1 MLGEGWKIISIED
14 RRVLLGQGHSWAR
27 LTGESWDNYVFKS
40 QIRIGAGTLHI
51 NYRFT
56 EHDDG
61 PHRYFVGVSLDRL
74 YLGKQ
79 VGTII
84 QDGLA
89 ESTLQLGDTWHEIE
103 IHGYRGVIH
112 VSVDGVPYLVYADPQ
127 PILEGGIAFETLDD
141 SRFYINGIEI
151 RPIMTPEILPET
163 LVPLQTSEKVT
174 EIPTPVSVTLPESLP
189 PQNVPVIES
198 PPLVERVVQKG
209 GTIFSDE
216 TWSGEILVSDS
227 IFIPNGVTVTI
238 LPGTVVKFQHYRG
251 YREPSKRLGIE
262 IQGALI
268 AEGSPQNQ
276 IWFTS
281 NAPDPINGD
290 WRMLRFVHADDR
302 SVLNYTIVEFAL
314 QGINLWDSSP
324 LISHSIVRW
333 SNWEGIYLESYC
345 HPLIE
350 YNQIYQNGYNGIAM
364 EQFNDAVIRY
374 NTISSSGT
382 NGIHIDASKAVV
394 EGNIV
399 QYNHAHGL
407 SVDDHA
413 TLIAT
418 GNTLQYNSG
427 NGIGIGEGANQVT
440 ATGNLFAYNQ
450 QAIGPH
456 GPETV
461 VVNTP
466 GGGAGAFIYDYPDP
480 RPHDLGYTPGD
491 PGKDRYMYVYPDLDE
506 TRRVV
511 QKIGDGLGLTWSLA
525 WDGSSIWTA
534 TLNGNVYELNPRTGD
549 VLTHWKFPGVQPW
562 GMTFDGTDLWIN
574 DFAEKKVYQMDR
586 QGHVLSTFGI
596 PDPAG
601 GAKGLAWDGK
611 DLCLMGWTSPVIYK
625 LNKQGH
631 EQSRIYIQG
640 GYVGGGLTWDGA
652 YFWAPGG
659 RGISKISPDGQI
671 VGGIYAAS
679 EGTWDLCWDGSY
691 LWASQ
696 RTNENWPD
704 AKIFKIQVLSVS
716 YRP

>member
-1 MLGEGWKIISIED
+1 MLGEGWKITSIED
-14 RRVLLGQGHSWAR
+14 RTVLLGQGHYWTR
-27 LTGESWDNYVFKS
+27 LAGKSWDNYAFTS
-40 QIRIGAGTLHI
+40 RFRIGTGTLHI
-51 NYRFT
+51 NYRLT
-56 EHDDG
+56 EQEDG
-61 PHRYFVGVSLDRL
+61 PHRYFVGISTDRL
-74 YLGKQ
+74 YLSKQ
-79 VGTII
+79 VGGSIE
-84 QDGLA
+84 DLA
-89 ESTLQLGDTWHEIE
+89 ASPLRLDDTWHEIE
-103 IHGYRGVIH
+103 VYGYGGKIQI
-112 VSVDGVPYLVYADPQ
+112 SVDEVPSLTYTDPQ
-127 PILEGGIAFETLDD
+127 PILEGGVAFETLED
-141 SRFYINGIEI
+141 SRFYIDGMEI
-151 RPIMTPEILPET
+151 RSITVPEIWPET

-174 EIPTPVSVTLPESLP
+174 EVPPSEGVTPPVRPPPESAP
-189 PQNVPVIES
+189 GIES
-198 PPLVERVVQKG
+198 PPLVEKVVQKG
-209 GTIFSDE
+209 GTIIRDE
-216 TWSGEILVSDS
+216 IWSGEILVSDS
-227 IFIPNGVTVTI
+227 IFIPTGVTVTI

-251 YREPSKRLGIE
+251 YREPSKRLGME

-281 NAPDPINGD
+281 DAPDPINGD

-314 QGINLWDSSP
+314 QGINLWNSSP

-333 SNWEGIYLESYC
+333 CNWEGIYLESYC

-382 NGIHIDASKAVV
+382 NGIHIDASRAVV
-394 EGNIV
+394 EENIV

-418 GNTLQYNSG
+418 GNTLQYNGGS
-427 NGIGIGEGANQVT
+427 GIGIGEGANQVT

-456 GPETV
+456 GPEAV

-491 PGKDRYMYVYPDLDE
+491 PSKDRYLYVYPDSDE

-511 QKIGDGLGLTWSLA
+511 QKIGNGLGLTWSLA

-534 TLNGNVYELNPRTGD
+534 ALNGNVYQLDPSTGA
-549 VLTHWKFPGVQPW
+549 VLTQWKFPGVQPW
-562 GMTFDGTDLWIN
+562 GMTFDGTNLWIN

-586 QGHVLSTFGI
+586 QGHLISTFII
-596 PDPAG
+596 PDTVG
-601 GAKGLAWDGK
+601 GAKGLTWDGK
-611 DLCLMGWTSPVIYK
+611 NLYLMGWTSPVIYE
-625 LNKQGH
+625 LNKQGQ
-631 EQSRIYIQG
+631 ELGRINIQG
-640 GYVGGGLTWDGA
+640 GYAGGGLTWDGQ

-659 RGISKISPDGQI
+659 RGISRISRDGEI

-679 EGTWDLCWDGSY
+679 EGTWDLCWDGTY

-696 RTNENWPD
+696 RTNENWLD
-704 AKIFKIQVLSVS
+704 SKIFKIEVLSTN
-716 YRP
+716 